1 MKHIILIGFILFL
14 CGCPKPPFPVF
25 GGKLFQGD
33 SANAG
38 ISRNNPDEPAEFIPA
53 NDPIFDHYTC
63 TKTQDLVNYIAEV
76 NKIINQCKQWRSAKD
91 K

>member
-1 MKHIILIGFILFL
+1 MKYLFL
-14 CGCPKPPFPVF
+14 SIALFFLLGCPKPPFPVF

-33 SANAG
+33 SDNAG
-38 ISRNNPDEPAEFIPA
+38 ITRNNPDEPMEFISA
-53 NDPIFDHYTC
+53 SDPQFDKYTC

-76 NKIINQCKQWRSAKD
+76 NKIINMCKQWKAPK